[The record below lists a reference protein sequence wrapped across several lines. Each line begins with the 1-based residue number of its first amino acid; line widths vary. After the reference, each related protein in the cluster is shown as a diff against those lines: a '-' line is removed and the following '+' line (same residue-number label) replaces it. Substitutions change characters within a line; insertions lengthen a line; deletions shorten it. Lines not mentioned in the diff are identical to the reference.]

1 MMIGDKRLQFFRPSA
16 AFRELVLL
24 FGIHQESRTT
34 QSRLAKMAG
43 IVPAMVNNYI
53 KGFVRA
59 GHVAVRGRTNRDMTY
74 HLTEA
79 GEARLSELFRSYL
92 NETVGL
98 YIHAKD
104 EIRRQLRKVCKEGFR
119 RVVFYGAAET
129 GEIAVAVGHELGL
142 DVVGIVD
149 SDPRKH
155 GKSINGLQVEPP
167 ETISTLRPE
176 VVVISSFGYQ
186 KQIRQRICS
195 ISECVQV
202 RAI

>member
-1 MMIGDKRLQFFRPSA
+1 
-16 AFRELVLL
+16 
-24 FGIHQESRTT
+24 
-34 QSRLAKMAG
+34 
-43 IVPAMVNNYI
+43 MVNNYI
-53 KGFVRA
+53 KEFV
-59 GHVAVRGRTNRDMTY
+59 GTGYVAVRGRTNRNMTY

-79 GEARLSELFRSYL
+79 GETRLTELFRKYL

-98 YIHAKD
+98 YIHAKG
-104 EIRRQLRKVCKEGFR
+104 EIRQQLQSVFDEGFR

-155 GKSINGLQVEPP
+155 GKAVNGLCVAPP
-167 ETISTLRPE
+167 EAISALAPE

-186 KQIRQRICS
+186 NQIRQRIAS
-195 ISECVQV
+195 ISKSVEV

>member
-1 MMIGDKRLQFFRPSA
+1 MIAHKRMQFFRPSA
-16 AFRELVLL
+16 ALRELVLL
-24 FGIHQESRTT
+24 FGIHQQARTT
-34 QSRLAKMAG
+34 QSRLAKLAG

-53 KGFVRA
+53 KEFVAA
-59 GHVAVRGRTNRDMTY
+59 GHVEVRGRTNRNMTY

-79 GEARLSELFRSYL
+79 GQARLSKLFRDYL

-104 EIRRQLRKVCKEGFR
+104 EIRRQLRKVYDEGLR

-129 GEIAVAVGHELGL
+129 GEIAVAVGHELGF
-142 DVVGIVD
+142 DVAGIVD

-155 GKSINGLQVEPP
+155 GKLIDGLRVEPP
-167 ETISTLRPE
+167 ETISTARPQ

-186 KQIRQRICS
+186 NQIRQRVCS
-195 ISECVQV
+195 ISDRIEV

>member
-1 MMIGDKRLQFFRPSA
+1 LQFFRPSA

-24 FGIHQESRTT
+24 FGIHQQSDTT
-34 QSRLAKMAG
+34 QSRLARMAG

-53 KGFVRA
+53 KEFVGA
-59 GHVAVRGRTNRDMTY
+59 GHVARRGRTNRDMTY

-79 GEARLSELFRSYL
+79 GEARLSELFRKYL

-98 YIHAKD
+98 YIHAKN
-104 EIRRQLRKVCKEGFR
+104 EIRRQLQSIVDEGFR

-149 SDPRKH
+149 SDRRKH
-155 GKSINGLQVEPP
+155 GKAVNGLCVGPP
-167 ETISTLRPE
+167 ETISALSPE

-186 KQIRQRICS
+186 SQIREQIAS
-195 ISECVQV
+195 ISRCVEV

>member
-1 MMIGDKRLQFFRPSA
+1 MEIGNRALQFFRPSA
-16 AFRELVLL
+16 VLRELVLL
-24 FGIHQESRTT
+24 FGIHQESNTT
-34 QSRLAKMAG
+34 QSRLARMAG

-53 KGFVRA
+53 KEFVGA
-59 GHVAVRGRTNRDMTY
+59 GYVAVRGRTNRDMSY

-79 GEARLSELFRSYL
+79 GGVRLTELFRKYL

-104 EIRRQLRKVCKEGFR
+104 EIRRQLQGILDEGFR

-129 GEIAVAVGHELGL
+129 GEIAVAVGHELGF

-155 GKSINGLQVEPP
+155 GKAVNGLCVGAP
-167 ETISTLRPE
+167 ETISALTPE

-186 KQIRQRICS
+186 SQIRQQIVA
-195 ISECVQV
+195 ISQSVEV

>member
-1 MMIGDKRLQFFRPSA
+1 MRIGDKQLRFFRPSA

-24 FGIHQESRTT
+24 YSIHQQSNTT
-34 QSRLAKMAG
+34 QSRLAKLAG

-53 KGFVRA
+53 KEFVKARYI
-59 GHVAVRGRTNRDMTY
+59 AVRGRTNRTMSY

-79 GEARLSELFRSYL
+79 GEARLSELFRKYL

-104 EIRRQLRKVCKEGFR
+104 EIRRELQRIYDEGFR

-129 GEIAVAVGHELGL
+129 GEIAVAVGHEIGFE
-142 DVVGIVD
+142 VVGIVD
-149 SDPRKH
+149 SNPRKQ
-155 GKSINGLQVEPP
+155 GRAVNGLRVESP
-167 ETISTLRPE
+167 EAIPELDPE

-186 KQIRQRICS
+186 NQIRQRVGS
-195 ISECVQV
+195 ISDHVEV